1 LPHFDRDQPLSIEG
15 TVTEF
20 EYVNPHSF
28 VHLEVTNDDGGTEL
42 WWCEMPARSQ
52 LGTRGV
58 AEDAIK
64 VGDHIRIEGSH
75 ARRDPRGCEFGIGY
89 LLDGTVL
96 TVRTDGG
103 SKLPAAPPR
112 TDDAAS
118 LFGTWYRRSF
128 PGAGTDP
135 NPADFFTAAGEAAD
149 AANDPLITNPVYQCS
164 AISPVRAWS
173 QPSQPTEI
181 RNEGDRIVIQHE
193 FMDATRVIHLNMNEH
208 AVDVPRS
215 EMGHSIGHYEG
226 DDLIVHTTRFSE
238 GFVRKD
244 FVRTTD
250 FELVERF
257 HINRDNGEL
266 EVNWTAI
273 DPEYYRET
281 LTGSRILIRTTLS
294 PGPYD
299 CRPGIGHGAQMDP
312 SLG

>member
-1 LPHFDRDQPLSIEG
+1 
-15 TVTEF
+15 
-20 EYVNPHSF
+20 
-28 VHLEVTNDDGGTEL
+28 
-42 WWCEMPARSQ
+42 
-52 LGTRGV
+52 
-58 AEDAIK
+58 
-64 VGDHIRIEGSH
+64 
-75 ARRDPRGCEFGIGY
+75 
-89 LLDGTVL
+89 
-96 TVRTDGG
+96 
-103 SKLPAAPPR
+103 
-112 TDDAAS
+112 
-118 LFGTWYRRSF
+118 
-128 PGAGTDP
+128 
-135 NPADFFTAAGEAAD
+135 
-149 AANDPLITNPVYQCS
+149 
-164 AISPVRAWS
+164 
-173 QPSQPTEI
+173 
-181 RNEGDRIVIQHE
+181 
-193 FMDATRVIHLNMNEH
+193 MNEH